1 MDKRQ
6 VIREWREVT
15 EDATVALRDWL
26 DSLRE
31 WERNDGE
38 LAPGDFDAAFN
49 RLYREG
55 LGEWADANPAGDG
68 LDTLAAAVR
77 GEELPDK
84 EPSDE
89 ASILA
94 AVFGEV

>member
-6 VIREWREVT
+6 VIKEWREST
-15 EDATVALRDWL
+15 EDAIASLQGWL

-31 WERNDGE
+31 WERNGGE
-38 LAPGDFDAAFN
+38 MSPGDFDAAFN

-68 LDTLAAAVR
+68 LDVLAAAVQGR
-77 GEELPDK
+77 PLPEKPNPLD
-84 EPSDE
+84 
-89 ASILA
+89 LA
-94 AVFGEV
+94 AIFGREV